1 LDISFGPLRFLR
13 ADVALPFDE
22 TAAAWAC
29 AVTGEF
35 TTVDAGVTGV
45 AGDRI
50 TGFEAPESAPE
61 SAREPA
67 TQPTLGRFGV
77 AATGVEGE

>member
-1 LDISFGPLRFLR
+1 MDISFGPLRFLR

-67 TQPTLGRFGV
+67 TLGRFGV